1 MTNDRTREPFAAVPS
16 PSRLPAQ
23 PIIRDVPV
31 GGGDHRWLWNGPTGA
46 AGGLVPVAVLVDHGD
61 HYMQVPWATYAGAP
75 SLDTVFTLDSL
86 RPLTLV
92 ERIACG
98 TCGAQGRI
106 EAGAWVPLEGEV
118 S

>member
-1 MTNDRTREPFAAVPS
+1 MSHRDVEPFAAVPA
-16 PSRLPAQ
+16 PSRLPVQ
-23 PIIRDVPV
+23 PRITGVAAGAD
-31 GGGDHRWLWNGPTGA
+31 DHRWLWNGPTGA
-46 AGGLVPVAVLVDHGD
+46 AGGLVPCAVLVDHGD

-75 SLDTVFTLDSL
+75 SEDTLFTLDSL
-86 RPLTLV
+86 RPLTIV

-106 EAGAWVPLEGEV
+106 EAGVWTPLEGEV